1 MAAAEEIDAHGEA
14 GWLET
19 NQQGDVL
26 LVKAGG
32 RWTVGYAK
40 QLDPL
45 TRGRVPTGISR
56 VRADLSEITEL
67 DTAGAWIL
75 WRWAQEFHERQ
86 IETEIEAARDVDLA
100 LLDLVETSQCTA
112 DDTVREHPN
121 PLMLLLEDMGRTTIW
136 ALQEL
141 KEIFNF
147 LGMAMVTFVSTMV
160 RPSVWRPKAL
170 LTQIE
175 HTGVRALP
183 IVGLLSFLIGVV
195 MAYQG
200 SVQLAVF
207 GAQVFTV
214 DFVGIATL
222 REIGVLM
229 TAIMVAGRSGS
240 AFTAQIGTMKVN
252 EEIDAIETLGL
263 DPVQVLVLPR
273 LLALIITLPLLTFW
287 ADVMGVLGGAVMIIA
302 DLGMSPTQF
311 MTRLQSAI
319 DYNHFFVGI
328 VKAPVFAVIIAL
340 VGCREG
346 LITKRN
352 AESVGTQTTLSV
364 VQSIFLVIVADALFS
379 VMFSMLGI

>member
-1 MAAAEEIDAHGEA
+1 MAELAEQHDDRL

-19 NQQGDVL
+19 SQEGDVL
-26 LVKAGG
+26 NVRAGG
-32 RWTVGYAK
+32 RWTVDDAL

-45 TRGRVPTGISR
+45 TRDRMPAGVRQ
-56 VRADLSEITEL
+56 VRADLSEIEAL

-75 WRWAQEFHERQ
+75 WRWGQEFRARG
-86 IETEIEAARDVDLA
+86 IEIERLA
-100 LLDLVETSQCTA
+100 SRPEDDALFHLVESSQCTA
-112 DDTVREHPN
+112 EDTVRELPN
-121 PLMLLLEDMGRTTIW
+121 PILTLFEDMGRTTFW
-136 ALQEL
+136 AINEL
-141 KEIFNF
+141 KVTFNF
-147 LGMAMVTFVSTMV
+147 LGQAIVTFALTML
-160 RPSVWRPKAL
+160 RPRMWRPKAL

-175 HTGVRALP
+175 HTGIRALP
-183 IVGLLSFLIGVV
+183 IVGLLSFLVGVV

-240 AFTAQIGTMKVN
+240 AFAAQIGTMKVS

-263 DPVQVLVLPR
+263 DPIQVLVLPR

-287 ADVMGVLGGAVMIIA
+287 ADVTGVLGGAVMIIF

-311 MTRLQSAI
+311 LTRLQGALS
-319 DYNHFFVGI
+319 YNHFLVGI

-340 VGCREG
+340 VGCEKG
-346 LITKRN
+346 LVTKRN
-352 AESVGTQTTLSV
+352 AESVGLQTTLSV

-379 VMFSMLGI
+379 IMFSVLGI

>member
-1 MAAAEEIDAHGEA
+1 MAEMAEQQDEQL

-19 NQQGDVL
+19 RQEGDVL
-26 LVKAGG
+26 TVRAGG
-32 RWTVGYAK
+32 RWTVKDAMR
-40 QLDPL
+40 LDPL
-45 TRGRVPTGISR
+45 TRDRMPEGIR
-56 VRADLSEITEL
+56 HVRADLSEIKAL

-75 WRWAQEFHERQ
+75 WRWGQEFRNRGIDAEVIAERPQ
-86 IETEIEAARDVDLA
+86 DAALF
-100 LLDLVETSQCTA
+100 DLVETSQCTA
-112 DDTVREHPN
+112 DDTQRDHPHAFME
-121 PLMLLLEDMGRTTIW
+121 LFEDMGRTTVW
-136 ALQEL
+136 ALHEL
-141 KEIFNF
+141 RDILNF
-147 LGMAMVTFVSTMV
+147 LGLAFITFFGTLV
-160 RPSVWRPKAL
+160 RPHVWRPKAL

-175 HTGVRALP
+175 QTGIRALP
-183 IVGLLSFLIGVV
+183 IVGLLSFLVGLV

-240 AFTAQIGTMKVN
+240 AFTAQIGTMRVS

-287 ADVMGVLGGAVMIIA
+287 ADVTGVLGGAVMIIY

-311 MTRLQSAI
+311 MTRLQDAI
-319 DYNHFFVGI
+319 GYNHFFVGI

-346 LITKRN
+346 LVTKRN
-352 AESVGTQTTLSV
+352 AESVGNQTTLSV

-379 VMFSMLGI
+379 ILFSVLGI